1 MPRARS
7 LVEGRRPAK
16 PEVPGSNPG
25 GRSDDKE
32 RLPIYIGIPNAREVK
47 SLALEVKK
55 DYLLIALIWSELKEI
70 REKKTLVLTNAK
82 SLIKESKS
90 LINEIKKI
98 LPKID
103 KKTLEKLGL
112 LKKEE
117 YTGEAH
123 ATKDI
128 EGEKEE
134 TVEEQNKQ
142 RVQTNKRSRK
152 RKQKETKK
160 EEKTKAGEDTE
171 AGVERAKQSR
181 KENTLDIDEIEKELD
196 ELEKLLES
204 LRS

>member
-32 RLPIYIGIPNAREVK
+32 RLPVYIGIPNAREVK

-112 LKKEE
+112 LKKEAH
-117 YTGEAH
+117 TAGEH
-123 ATKDI
+123 TTKGK
-128 EGEKEE
+128 ENERGE
-134 TVEEQNKQ
+134 TIEEQNKEK
-142 RVQTNKRSRK
+142 VQANRRTRK
-152 RKQKETKK
+152 RKQKETKR
-160 EEKTKAGEDTE
+160 EEKSKVEKVTSTSIEKAKRE
-171 AGVERAKQSR
+171 R
-181 KENTLDIDEIEKELD
+181 KENTLDIDEIKKELD